1 MTYEGL
7 ATSNSVPFCLH
18 YTKHPAFVKTRN
30 ADAVHT
36 AGQALRGQPLRAL
49 RAQLPFQGSH
59 GRCRKAM
66 PPLKGRGG
74 PPLGGGEVRPRRQR
88 CWVAV
93 FGKAM
98 STVQRVPQ
106 PPQQTAYTGSGTRN
120 TVHGRTDG
128 WQEKCA
134 EGCICYDFPFM
145 RSFLIIPSSV

>member
-1 MTYEGL
+1 MDVAGYNIRCSK
-7 ATSNSVPFCLH
+7 AT
-18 YTKHPAFVKTRN
+18 
-30 ADAVHT
+30 
-36 AGQALRGQPLRAL
+36 
-49 RAQLPFQGSH
+49 
-59 GRCRKAM
+59 

-88 CWVAV
+88 GGVAV